1 MIELAHL
8 QVLSAALFAIGIY
21 GLLSRRSALLVLM
34 SIELLLKAVNINMI
48 GFAAFADFE
57 EPQRALGQVLVIFVI
72 TIAAAELAL
81 AMAIILR
88 LYRNRSSVNVDEIAL
103 MKW

>member
-1 MIELAHL
+1 MIELAHF
-8 QVLSAALFAIGIY
+8 QVLSAALFCIGIY
-21 GLLSRRSALLVLM
+21 GVLSRRSAVLVLM
-34 SIELLLKAVNINMI
+34 SIELMLNAVNVNLI
-48 GFAAFADFE
+48 GYAVLGDFSE
-57 EPQRALGQVLVIFVI
+57 AQRALGQVLVVFII

-88 LYRNRSSVNVDEIAL
+88 LYRNRSSVNVDEMDL